1 MTTLPRPPGTRQIA
15 AMRRFNR
22 FYTRQIGVL
31 DRGFLESR
39 FSLTEVRVL
48 YELSA
53 RGRAT
58 AAELVRDLGLDAG
71 YLSRLLR
78 GFRARKLVSIESSPT
93 DGRRSILQLTAHGR
107 KVFAAL
113 EARQV
118 DAVRQTLRGLADHE
132 RRNVV
137 AAMRTIEAALG
148 KPADEALPCVLRPP
162 RAGELGWVI
171 HRHGLLYNHEY
182 GWDETFEALVAGIVA
197 GFVRTFD
204 PRRERC
210 WIAERGGEVVG
221 SVFCVKKTRAVARL
235 RLLYVEPAARG
246 LGIGQRLVDECVGFA
261 RRAGY
266 RRMTLWTNDVLHAAR
281 AIYERTGFRLV
292 DEEPH
297 HSYGRDLVAQ
307 TWEMDL

>member
-1 MTTLPRPPGTRQIA
+1 MATIRQIA
-15 AMRRFNR
+15 AVRGFNR

-31 DRGFLESR
+31 DRGFLDSP

-48 YELSA
+48 YELSV
-53 RGRAT
+53 RRRLTAT
-58 AAELVRDLGLDAG
+58 DLGRDLGLDAG
-71 YLSRLLR
+71 YLSRVLR
-78 GFRARKLVSIESSPT
+78 GFRARKLIKTTPSPT
-93 DGRRSILQLTAHGR
+93 DGRQSILQLSAHGR
-107 KVFAAL
+107 RVFAGL

-118 DAVRQTLRGLADHE
+118 DSVRRMLRGLADHK
-132 RRNVV
+132 RRNLI
-137 AAMRTIEAALG
+137 AAMRTIETALG
-148 KPADEALPCVLRPP
+148 QPAADKTACILRRP

-171 HRHGLLYNHEY
+171 HRQGLLYNQEY

-197 GFVRTFD
+197 DFVRTFD

-210 WIAERGGEVVG
+210 WIAERDGEVVG
-221 SVFCVKKTRAVARL
+221 SIFCVKKTASVARL
-235 RLLYVEPAARG
+235 RMLYVEPSARG
-246 LGIGQRLVDECVGFA
+246 LGIGKRLVDECVAFA

-292 DEEPH
+292 NEESH
-297 HSYGRDLVAQ
+297 HSYGHDLVAQ

>member
-1 MTTLPRPPGTRQIA
+1 MTPTRQVA
-15 AMRRFNR
+15 AVRGFNR

-31 DRGFLESR
+31 DRGFLASA

-53 RGRAT
+53 RPTVTATDLGR
-58 AAELVRDLGLDAG
+58 ELGLDAG

-78 GFRARKLVSIESSPT
+78 GFRARKLIKTAPSPT
-93 DGRRSILQLTAHGR
+93 DGRQSILQLSAHGR
-107 KVFAAL
+107 KMFAGL

-118 DAVRQTLRGLADHE
+118 DAVRRMLRGLAAHQ
-132 RRNVV
+132 RRSLIT
-137 AAMRTIEAALG
+137 AMGTIETALG
-148 KPADEALPCVLRPP
+148 KPAADKAACVLRRP

-171 HRHGLLYNHEY
+171 HRQGLLYNQEY

-197 GFVRTFD
+197 DFVRTFD
-204 PRRERC
+204 TRRERC

-221 SVFCVKKTRAVARL
+221 SVFCVKKSASVARL
-235 RLLYVEPAARG
+235 RMLYVEPSARG
-246 LGIGQRLVDECVGFA
+246 LGIGYRLVEECVRFA

-281 AIYERTGFRLV
+281 AIYVKTGFRLV
-292 DEEPH
+292 SEEAH
-297 HSYGRDLVAQ
+297 RSWGHDLVSQ